1 MSNHTCSGRWGTRR
15 RAAAP
20 VRSLLLLAALAVLA
34 VAAPAASSA
43 QRAVSAG
50 ACSIP
55 NGGEHLG
62 PTYLTSLNVSGT
74 SCSAGLTVVRG
85 YHSCQLRHGGVKGY
99 CTSSVNGLRC
109 TERRGPSIA
118 TEFYSSVSCRAGSR
132 RVSYKY
138 TQFT

>member
-1 MSNHTCSGRWGTRR
+1 MSNDTCRGSEGKRR
-15 RAAAP
+15 RVAAH
-20 VRSLLLLAALAVLA
+20 VQFSLLVAVLAVLA
-34 VAAPAASSA
+34 LAAPAASSA
-43 QRAVSAG
+43 HRAVSAG

-62 PTYLTSLNVSGT
+62 PTYLTSLKVSGT
-74 SCSAGLTVVRG
+74 RCSVGLTVVRG

-99 CTSSVNGLRC
+99 CTSSINGFRC
-109 TERRGPSIA
+109 TERRGPSIS

>member
-1 MSNHTCSGRWGTRR
+1 MSNNACHVSEGKRNRVQAPGRF
-15 RAAAP
+15 
-20 VRSLLLLAALAVLA
+20 SLLIAALTVLA
-34 VAAPAASSA
+34 VVAPAAASPH
-43 QRAVSAG
+43 RALSAG

-55 NGGEHLG
+55 NSGEHLG
-62 PTYLTSLNVSGT
+62 PTYLTSLGVSGT
-74 SCSAGLTVVRG
+74 SCSVGVAVVRG
-85 YHSCQLRHGGVKGY
+85 YHSCQVRHGGVKGF
-99 CTSSVNGLRC
+99 CTSTVNGFRC

>member
-1 MSNHTCSGRWGTRR
+1 MSNDTFRGSEGKRHRTG
-15 RAAAP
+15 AP
-20 VRSLLLLAALAVLA
+20 IRFSRLLAALAVLA
-34 VAAPAASSA
+34 LAAPAASNA
-43 QRAVSAG
+43 HRAVSAG

-74 SCSAGLTVVRG
+74 SCSAGLAVVRG

-132 RVSYKY
+132 RVNYKY